1 MTGKIVERES
11 EEVRGM
17 DELFRSADFAADDPS
32 LKVRL
37 WQKIRAKMAE
47 RELTEDELKKM
58 VAARGETDF
67 FGKLRRP

>member
-1 MTGKIVERES
+1 MTGKDREREL

-17 DELFRSADFAADDPS
+17 DELFRNTDFAADNPG
-32 LKVRL
+32 LEVRL
-37 WQKIRAKMAE
+37 WQKIQAKLAE
-47 RELTEDELKKM
+47 RELTEDELEKM

>member
-1 MTGKIVERES
+1 MTGKDNERELK
-11 EEVRGM
+11 EMREM
-17 DELFRSADFAADDPS
+17 DELFRNTDFAADN
-32 LKVRL
+32 LGLEVRL

-47 RELTEDELKKM
+47 RELTEDELEKM